1 MLPQLIAT
9 LEGDIDVH
17 DPDAVYPLGR
27 SFLGRMKRRAGKV
40 ASSQVR
46 NVAHGVAKVGRATGR
61 VGMQLSRG
69 NVRGAF
75 VDLGRAVTTTVT
87 TPLTMAVGVVDRKAS
102 KKLEG
107 VISRND
113 PTALINRKIFD
124 AVKKAVRPIVAKF
137 AGDLQDGFGDESAVR
152 ANLRANRSKILA
164 SAAAAGTAAGT
175 AVAGPYC
182 APVGASL
189 APAAVDA
196 VIEEIVKKARSLANG
211 TAAAP
216 AADAATTDAP
226 AAAPAA
232 DAATTDAPAAA
243 TGSKI
248 PTGVKIAAAGVGVY
262 VLSKVLR

>member
-1 MLPQLIAT
+1 MLPLLIAT

-27 SFLGRMKRRAGKV
+27 SFLGRMKRKAGNV

-87 TPLTMAVGVVDRKAS
+87 TPFTMAVGTVDRKAAS
-102 KKLEG
+102 KLEG

-113 PTALINRKIFD
+113 PAALLNRKIFD

-152 ANLRANRSKILA
+152 ANLRANRGKILA
-164 SAAAAGTAAGT
+164 SAATAGAAAGT
-175 AVAGPYC
+175 AVAGPYG
-182 APVGASL
+182 APVGGAL

-226 AAAPAA
+226 AAS
-232 DAATTDAPAAA
+232 
-243 TGSKI
+243 TGSTI
-248 PTGVKIAAAGVGVY
+248 PTGVKVAAAGLGVFI
-262 VLSKVLR
+262 LSKVLR